1 MIKKYLITTP
11 LEEKIYSN
19 KKNKI
24 LLGDWCL
31 DYKFFLEKTKRSK
44 TLKNRWDNYNLRK
57 KDYIYLKK
65 IFFKLLNSIP
75 NKMNIYHKTK
85 HKKEFWKLL
94 LWVWLSY
101 YIPIQYFRWKT
112 INDLIKKNK
121 NITYLKDNSNE
132 NIVPNETIDLFDVA
146 SNSDFY
152 NFYLFNRILKSYKGL
167 KFDINKPVT
176 DKVFSYLKKM
186 KVQKIK

>member
-57 KDYIYLKK
+57 KI
-65 IFFKLLNSIP
+65 IFI
-75 NKMNIYHKTK
+75 
-85 HKKEFWKLL
+85 
-94 LWVWLSY
+94 
-101 YIPIQYFRWKT
+101 
-112 INDLIKKNK
+112 
-121 NITYLKDNSNE
+121 
-132 NIVPNETIDLFDVA
+132 
-146 SNSDFY
+146 
-152 NFYLFNRILKSYKGL
+152 
-167 KFDINKPVT
+167 
-176 DKVFSYLKKM
+176 
-186 KVQKIK
+186 

>member
-112 INDLIKKNK
+112 INDLIYKAKEKFVYSEDLWSKLDSLNNFCNEINFDK
-121 NITYLKDNSNE
+121 TLNLLRQLVPEWYLD
-132 NIVPNETIDLFDVA
+132 D
-146 SNSDFY
+146 
-152 NFYLFNRILKSYKGL
+152 
-167 KFDINKPVT
+167 
-176 DKVFSYLKKM
+176 
-186 KVQKIK
+186 